1 MVKLIQEM
9 RYMTLTKEAY
19 KDRLIDKKINECLKV
34 FGAVSI
40 NGPKW
45 CGKTWTSLNHAKT
58 VKYIDTNDKKL
69 FNLAQMDVNQILVGD
84 YPILIDEWQ
93 LIPQIWDSVRR
104 KCDEDKIKGKFILT
118 GSAVEKENT
127 VDHSGAGR
135 ICKLNMKTMSLYE
148 SGDSDGSVSLNDLF
162 KNAEIKNQPT
172 RELTL
177 LEISDLI
184 LKGGWPENTDKSA
197 KDSQLIAKSY
207 IEDILDKDINEIDGV
222 QRDRNKMEMLLK
234 SLARNESTLAS
245 NETLIKDIIE
255 NEYDSINKETVG
267 EYLNVLDKL
276 FLIENQQAFNPN
288 VRSRDNVGKTA
299 KRHLT
304 DPSLACAL
312 LGLNYNKLI
321 NDLNTFGFLFEA
333 LVERDLRIYSEY
345 NDGELRHFRNNVSG
359 LEVDAIVINEDGE
372 YGAVEIKLGA
382 NQIEEAKENLL
393 KFYEKV
399 DKKPK
404 FMCIICGLWGN
415 VVKDPVSGIYILPIT
430 SLRP

>member
-1 MVKLIQEM
+1 M
-9 RYMTLTKEAY
+9 
-19 KDRLIDKKINECLKV
+19 
-34 FGAVSI
+34 
-40 NGPKW
+40 
-45 CGKTWTSLNHAKT
+45 
-58 VKYIDTNDKKL
+58 
-69 FNLAQMDVNQILVGD
+69 
-84 YPILIDEWQ
+84 
-93 LIPQIWDSVRR
+93 
-104 KCDEDKIKGKFILT
+104 
-118 GSAVEKENT
+118 
-127 VDHSGAGR
+127 
-135 ICKLNMKTMSLYE
+135 
-148 SGDSDGSVSLNDLF
+148 
-162 KNAEIKNQPT
+162 
-172 RELTL
+172 
-177 LEISDLI
+177 
-184 LKGGWPENTDKSA
+184 
-197 KDSQLIAKSY
+197 IAKSY

>member
-1 MVKLIQEM
+1 
-9 RYMTLTKEAY
+9 MTLTKKGY

-58 VKYIDTNDKKL
+58 VKYINTNDKKL

>member
-1 MVKLIQEM
+1 
-9 RYMTLTKEAY
+9 MTLTKEGY

-58 VKYIDTNDKKL
+58 VKYINTNDKKL

-197 KDSQLIAKSY
+197 KYSQLIAKSY

-255 NEYDSINKETVG
+255 NEYDSINKETIG